1 MSQNFI
7 TYQLAEFTK
16 KLHFSDLDGKTVKNV
31 KRFLLDSIGCAFGGS
46 LTHDVKIM
54 LDFYNE
60 IGGKEE
66 ATVINSTKKLPMINQ
81 VLLNSLMIRAL
92 DYNDIYWEED
102 PSHPSDLIP
111 AALTPAEFLHKK
123 GKELITAIVLAYEW
137 EQRLCEFAHPGLRE
151 TKWHHATLTQ
161 FASPLVAGKMLD
173 LTVGQMVNAIGISA
187 SHNHTLGVVTAG
199 NLTMMKNTVDPMA
212 VQAGLYAA
220 LLAQR
225 GYEGPAHVIDGK
237 EGLVDVFVNNKF
249 ELEILT
255 HNLGQ
260 SFRINRCSMKAF
272 PTEALTHTPMSAV
285 IKLMREHNI
294 RKEEIEEVII
304 GTVARAADILADP
317 SKYDPQTR
325 ETADHSLPYCISVCI
340 VDGTVTPASFSQD
353 KIFDP
358 EIRSF
363 LPKIKVVAKPEF
375 EKTFP
380 KLKQASAE
388 IKTKSGKTYSLT
400 LDYPLG
406 DYREPMDDETLLKKF
421 DSMVLPITG
430 QKRRDQIV
438 DMIEH
443 LEDVEDV
450 SEFMKL
456 LKAQ

>member
-1 MSQNFI
+1 MEKQFI
-7 TYQLAEFTK
+7 TYKLAEFTK
-16 KLHFSDLDGKTVKNV
+16 NLRYEDLTPETVNNV

-46 LTHDVKIM
+46 QTHDVKIM

-66 ATVINSTKKLPMINQ
+66 TTVINSAQKLPMIHQ

-111 AALTPAEFLHKK
+111 AALTPAEYLHKS
-123 GKELITAIVLAYEW
+123 GKDLITAIVLAYEW
-137 EQRLCEFAHPGLRE
+137 EQRLCEFAHPGVRE

-161 FASPLVAGKMLD
+161 FASPLAAGKVLD
-173 LTVGQMVNAIGISA
+173 LSVEQLVHAIGISA

-249 ELEILT
+249 ELEVLT
-255 HNLGQ
+255 DGLGE

-285 IKLMREHNI
+285 IKLMKEHNI
-294 RKEEIEEVII
+294 NKDDIEEVTI
-304 GTVARAADILADP
+304 GTVARAADILSDP

-340 VDGTVTPASFSQD
+340 VDGTVTPASFTKE

-388 IKTKSGKTYSLT
+388 IRTKDGKTYSIT

-406 DYREPMDDETLLKKF
+406 DYREPMDRETLLKKF
-421 DSMVLPITG
+421 DSMVLPVVG
-430 QKRRDQIV
+430 KERRDAIV
-438 DMIEH
+438 DAIDHLEE
-443 LEDVEDV
+443 LEDVAD
-450 SEFMKL
+450 FMKL
-456 LKAQ
+456 LK

>member
-1 MSQNFI
+1 MEEYI
-7 TYQLAEFTK
+7 TYKLAEFTK
-16 KLHFSDLDGKTVKNV
+16 NLRYEDLTEETVTNV

-46 LTHDVKIM
+46 QTHDVKIM

-66 ATVINSTKKLPMINQ
+66 ATVINSDKKLPMIHQ
-81 VLLNSLMIRAL
+81 TLLNSLMIRAL

-111 AALTPAEFLHKK
+111 AALTPAEYLHKG
-123 GKELITAIVLAYEW
+123 GKDLITAIVLAYEW
-137 EQRLCEFAHPGLRE
+137 EQRLCEFAHPGVRE

-161 FASPLVAGKMLD
+161 FASPLAAGKVLD
-173 LTVGQMVNAIGISA
+173 LSVEELVHAIGISA

-237 EGLVDVFVNNKF
+237 EGLVDVFVNNEF
-249 ELEILT
+249 ELNILT
-255 HNLGQ
+255 DGLGE
-260 SFRINRCSMKAF
+260 SYRINRCSMKAF

-285 IKLMREHNI
+285 IKLMQENNI
-294 RKEEIEEVII
+294 NKEDIEQVTI
-304 GTVARAADILADP
+304 GTVARAADILSDP
-317 SKYDPQTR
+317 SKYDPKTR

-340 VDGTVTPASFSQD
+340 VDGTVTPASFSQE

-358 EIRSF
+358 EVRSF

-380 KLKQASAE
+380 ALKQASAE
-388 IKTKSGKTYSLT
+388 ILTKDGKKFEIT

-406 DYREPMDDETLLKKF
+406 DYREPMDETTLLKKF
-421 DSMVLPITG
+421 DSMVVPVVG
-430 QKRRDQIV
+430 QEKRDQIV
-438 DMIEH
+438 DAIMN
-443 LEDVEDV
+443 LEKESDVANL
-450 SEFMKL
+450 MRL
-456 LKAQ
+456 LAK